1 MPVDKAARRRGISL
15 VLLATVLW
23 SLAGFFARLIDHLD
37 LWTMLCGRAFFGGL
51 CISAWAI
58 VEWRRG
64 ALGPRL
70 GLGPAALLVIPVSAT
85 AITCYVAAI
94 KTTTVADVL
103 VIYATLPFVAAGL
116 AFLITGERAS
126 RRTIIAAGAA
136 LFGVVVMVAG
146 GLGGGRLLGQGLS
159 MLMTLT
165 FGLMVVLQRRRPRMS
180 MTSINA
186 IAALVASAFAFHF
199 SPLPPLS
206 AYDVAILF
214 LFGLTTICLAFVIFM
229 EGAKHIPAAEA
240 GLISM
245 LDVVIGPLW
254 VFLGFGENP
263 GLPAI
268 IGGVI
273 VLSAVIWRVAPELS
287 RARAL
292 VDARA

>member
-1 MPVDKAARRRGISL
+1 MPVDKAARRRGILL
-15 VLLATVLW
+15 VLTGTLLW
-23 SLAGFFARLIDHLD
+23 SLAGFYARLIDHLD

-51 CISAWAI
+51 CISVWAV

-64 ALGPRL
+64 TLGPRL
-70 GLGPAALLVIPVSAT
+70 GLGPSAPYIIALSAT
-85 AITCYVAAI
+85 AISSYVAAI
-94 KTTTVADVL
+94 KSTTVADVL

-136 LFGVVVMVAG
+136 LFGVVIMVAG
-146 GLGGGRLLGQGLS
+146 GLGGGRLLGLGLS

-165 FGLMVVLQRRRPRMS
+165 FGLMVVLQRRRPGMS

-186 IAALVASAFAFHF
+186 IAAFAASAFALHF
-199 SPLPPLS
+199 SPLPPLG
-206 AYDVAILF
+206 AFDIVILF
-214 LFGLTTICLAFVIFM
+214 LFGLTTICLAFVTFM
-229 EGAKHIPAAEA
+229 EGAKHLPAAEA
-240 GLISM
+240 GLIGM

-268 IGGVI
+268 VGGAI

-287 RARAL
+287 RARAA